1 MTPAAGPADRA
12 VVVLGQAQGSGV
24 ALNSRLVLTCAHVIG
39 AGPAP
44 EIAHPGRAE
53 PITAEVIWQ
62 DAGLDAALLLTN
74 ADLPCS
80 SHVRIGHLDTTQPLP
95 HCETIGYPDV
105 QRRGPEGH
113 LASDQY
119 AGTVLPAAA
128 RPHSVLTF
136 AFDQPPAVELPD
148 GPSPLAGLSGA
159 PVFAGDVL
167 LGIVG
172 AIPRGRGHLR
182 AEGTLISDLTG
193 MPYDLPLSEPI
204 SHHHPLD
211 RQYEAE
217 YARAVGATY
226 RKTKIFGLDDLS
238 RREAEWDLDTAYL
251 SLEAATR
258 ISEADARN
266 LDTTTT
272 RQRSSR
278 TDRTPQR
285 VDTLLS
291 TRPRVLLRGDAGAGK
306 TTLAWWLA
314 AHSASGTHG
323 PSLAGLNGLVPFV
336 VPLRILRA
344 HRVDFPSPSQ
354 LPHAAKLG
362 MDKPPEGW
370 VGRVLRAGRALLLVD
385 GLDEVPQTDR
395 EEAHHWL
402 SALLRRY
409 PGTRCVATVRPLAV
423 EPDWLESEQFEELR
437 LLPMRDD
444 DIQTFVKAWHRAAR
458 LEDDDH
464 DLLRELERDLSQ
476 QFRHN
481 SALSDLAR
489 TPLLCAV
496 ICALHR
502 RLQGFLPE
510 TRFKLYQSALE
521 MLLGNRDKRRGVD
534 APDGIT
540 MSVEEHH
547 QILQRIA
554 VWLVRCGQSEFT
566 RAQAR
571 PQLEAALAGME
582 RVRGQGTTED
592 VLTHLLNRSGLLQE
606 RAEDSYQ
613 FIHRTFQD
621 FLAAKELVESG
632 SLKELVRNA
641 DDELWHDV
649 ILLASGHCRREIR
662 ELLTGLLAKAEAR
675 DTHEPLRTQLLVL
688 SALCSE
694 HAAWLER
701 DLRDRIRDHI
711 SGLVSSATATQAS
724 QLARLGPYI
733 LPFLPEPGSLS
744 RLQQSRIALLV
755 ARIGGAET
763 IPYAGRLVSL
773 PDIWPPTISR
783 LVSAWDNFPAEEYA
797 LEVLGHVFPLGDHR
811 LPVTTK
817 EQLSLLRLLPGAN
830 DLALTGPFSSKE
842 LQEAPLPRI
851 STLHLRRMPVL
862 EDLAFLSTQEEC
874 LSRLSLSSC
883 PSLTDLSPL
892 ARMSS
897 LSYMSLQL
905 QPLPAAALEHVRAV
919 PRLRS
924 LTLNTPHLTA
934 VASIPAHPTVT
945 RLDLPVPRLL
955 DTTGLEAW
963 ESLTDLTL
971 LCPLSPTRFWDC
983 VRATDR
989 ISRVET
995 LVRSLSELGD
1005 MRPLPRI
1012 TVLRLSGIV
1021 DWSDVAV
1028 LPSAFPALSRLSLRL
1043 QTGGRA
1049 KDLDLRPLRALPDLQ
1064 LTLSSDGPPVRVI
1077 GGKRFGIPDGR
1088 AER

>member
-1 MTPAAGPADRA
+1 MGPGHRVSEPGGGDPH
-12 VVVLGQAQGSGV
+12 LGGRRTQ
-24 ALNSRLVLTCAHVIG
+24 
-39 AGPAP
+39 
-44 EIAHPGRAE
+44 PGHHDDA
-53 PITAEVIWQ
+53 AEV
-62 DAGLDAALLLTN
+62 
-74 ADLPCS
+74 
-80 SHVRIGHLDTTQPLP
+80 V
-95 HCETIGYPDV
+95 
-105 QRRGPEGH
+105 
-113 LASDQY
+113 
-119 AGTVLPAAA
+119 
-128 RPHSVLTF
+128 
-136 AFDQPPAVELPD
+136 PD
-148 GPSPLAGLSGA
+148 GP
-159 PVFAGDVL
+159 
-167 LGIVG
+167 
-172 AIPRGRGHLR
+172 H
-182 AEGTLISDLTG
+182 
-193 MPYDLPLSEPI
+193 
-204 SHHHPLD
+204 
-211 RQYEAE
+211 
-217 YARAVGATY
+217 
-226 RKTKIFGLDDLS
+226 
-238 RREAEWDLDTAYL
+238 
-251 SLEAATR
+251 
-258 ISEADARN
+258 
-266 LDTTTT
+266 
-272 RQRSSR
+272 
-278 TDRTPQR
+278 PQR

-797 LEVLGHVFPLGDHR
+797 LEVLGHVFPWE
-811 LPVTTK
+811 TTAC
-817 EQLSLLRLLPGAN
+817 R
-830 DLALTGPFSSKE
+830 
-842 LQEAPLPRI
+842 
-851 STLHLRRMPVL
+851 
-862 EDLAFLSTQEEC
+862 
-874 LSRLSLSSC
+874 
-883 PSLTDLSPL
+883 
-892 ARMSS
+892 
-897 LSYMSLQL
+897 
-905 QPLPAAALEHVRAV
+905 
-919 PRLRS
+919 
-924 LTLNTPHLTA
+924 
-934 VASIPAHPTVT
+934 
-945 RLDLPVPRLL
+945 
-955 DTTGLEAW
+955 
-963 ESLTDLTL
+963 
-971 LCPLSPTRFWDC
+971 
-983 VRATDR
+983 
-989 ISRVET
+989 
-995 LVRSLSELGD
+995 
-1005 MRPLPRI
+1005 
-1012 TVLRLSGIV
+1012 
-1021 DWSDVAV
+1021 
-1028 LPSAFPALSRLSLRL
+1028 
-1043 QTGGRA
+1043 
-1049 KDLDLRPLRALPDLQ
+1049 
-1064 LTLSSDGPPVRVI
+1064 
-1077 GGKRFGIPDGR
+1077 
-1088 AER
+1088 